1 MPAIN
6 DQGKQ
11 VPVVADFIQ
20 LSEWIAPNGAE
31 FKKVI
36 ETGISNHN
44 NLDMG
49 DLFGYIPNTYSGF
62 AVKNVAKQGSDDEVC
77 QLAQGPWADNKME
90 TAMLQLDLK
99 LARDDNNDPI
109 LINEN
114 VKVLCDRKVELQFT
128 GGWYIRSWKIDLVI
142 KLNDNGIREV
152 QMLRDE
158 VKWVLEEDDHNKG
171 HCKGKRQGLEVSGN
185 TILTCSYWIPY
196 D

>member
-6 DQGKQ
+6 DQGKR
-11 VPVVADFIQ
+11 VPVVEDFTH

-31 FKKVI
+31 FRKVI
-36 ETGISNHN
+36 ETGISNPK
-44 NLDMG
+44 NLDME

-62 AVKNVAKQGSDDEVC
+62 AVKNVAKQGSKDEVC
-77 QLAQGPWADNKME
+77 QLAQGPWMDNKME

-99 LARDDNNDPI
+99 LGTNDNNDPI

-142 KLNDNGIREV
+142 KQNDNGIREV

-158 VKWVLEEDDHNKG
+158 VKWVHEEDQHKD
-171 HCKGKRQGLEVSGN
+171 HCKGDRQLLAATDDTV
-185 TILTCSYWIPY
+185 TTCSYWIPY